1 MKKFHKVVAA
11 MVTIISV
18 SAMSSGA
25 VLALKAG
32 DACTKAQLKKKSG
45 TLTCTLDSKTKKYS
59 WAAATAA
66 SVVDKKGWPKELVV
80 GVVPAENAATQLV
93 RMKNF
98 LDVLGKETGL
108 PIKFYTA
115 TDYAGIIEAQ
125 VAGRVD
131 VAWYGPFSYVL
142 AKARGGK
149 IEPFAAPIPSATGK
163 PGYYAYGI
171 AKGTNTAVSTLAD
184 FKGKNVCFT
193 DAASTSGYL
202 YPLAGLLAIG
212 LQSSD
217 YKATLAGGHD
227 KSVLAV
233 KSGQCDVGFAYDD
246 MVDVNLIEK
255 GLIAK
260 GDVKVVWKSA
270 PIAGSPMAI
279 RVDLPK
285 SLQTVIK
292 STILGMNVPSFIQR
306 GLCATEK
313 GCYILEDSSW
323 GFTPVNDAYYDG
335 IRQVCEATRSSRC
348 K

>member
-1 MKKFHKVVAA
+1 MKKFHKIIAAVVAI
-11 MVTIISV
+11 VSV

-25 VLALKAG
+25 VLALKSG
-32 DACTKAQLKKKSG
+32 DTCTKAQLSKKSG
-45 TLTCTLDSKTKKYS
+45 ELTCTYSTKTKKYT
-59 WAAATAA
+59 WATVAT
-66 SVVDKKGWPKELVV
+66 SVSKVGWPKELVV

-98 LDVLGKETGL
+98 LSVLEKDTGL

-163 PGYYAYGI
+163 PGYYSYGI
-171 AKGTNTAVSTLAD
+171 AKGTNATVSSLAD
-184 FKGKNVCFT
+184 FKGKNVCFV

-255 GLIAK
+255 GLIQK

-285 SLQTVIK
+285 TLQEVVKK
-292 STILGMNVPSFIQR
+292 SILEMNVPGFVAK

-335 IRQVCEATRSSRC
+335 IRQVCEATRSSKCR
-348 K
+348 

>member
-1 MKKFHKVVAA
+1 MKKFHKIIAAVVAI
-11 MVTIISV
+11 VSV

-25 VLALKAG
+25 VLALKSG
-32 DACTKAQLKKKSG
+32 DTCTKAQLSKKSG
-45 TLTCTLDSKTKKYS
+45 ALTCTYSTKTKKYT
-59 WAAATAA
+59 WATVAT
-66 SVVDKKGWPKELVV
+66 SVSKVGWPKELVV

-98 LDVLGKETGL
+98 LSVLEKDTGL

-163 PGYYAYGI
+163 PGYYSYGI
-171 AKGTNTAVSTLAD
+171 AKGTNATVSSLAD

-255 GLIAK
+255 GLIQK
-260 GDVKVVWKSA
+260 GDVKVVWKST

-285 SLQTVIK
+285 TLQEVVKK
-292 STILGMNVPSFIQR
+292 SILEMNVPGFVAK

-335 IRQVCEATRSSRC
+335 IRQVCEATRSSKCR
-348 K
+348 

>member
-1 MKKFHKVVAA
+1 MKKFHKLA
-11 MVTIISV
+11 VTIFAVVSIS
-18 SAMSSGA
+18 AISGGA
-25 VLALKAG
+25 ALALKAG
-32 DACTKAQLKKKSG
+32 DACTKAQLKKTSG
-45 TLTCTLDSKTKKYS
+45 TLTCTYDSKTKKYK
-59 WAAATAA
+59 WASA
-66 SVVDKKGWPKELVV
+66 SKIDKKGWPKELVV
-80 GVVPAENAATQLV
+80 GVVPSENAASQLV

-98 LDVLGKETGL
+98 ITVLSQDTGL
-108 PIKFYTA
+108 PVKFYSV

-125 VAGRVD
+125 VAGRID

-149 IEPFAAPIPSATGK
+149 IEPFAAPITSATGK
-163 PGYYAYGI
+163 PGYYSYGI
-171 AKGTNTAVSTLAD
+171 AKSTNSSITKLSD
-184 FKGKNVCFT
+184 FKDKNVCFV

-202 YPLAGLLAIG
+202 YPLAGLLSIG
-212 LQSSD
+212 IQSSD
-217 YKATLAGGHD
+217 YKSVLAGGHD

-255 GLIAK
+255 GLIQK
-260 GDVKVVWKSA
+260 GEIKVVWKSNA
-270 PIAGSPMAI
+270 IAGSPMAV

-285 SLQTVIK
+285 SLQEVIK
-292 STILGMNVPSFIQR
+292 TSILSMNVPSFIAK

-323 GFTPVNDAYYDG
+323 GFVKVDDAYYDG

-348 K
+348 R

>member
-1 MKKFHKVVAA
+1 MKKFHKIIAAVVAI
-11 MVTIISV
+11 VSV

-25 VLALKAG
+25 VLALKSG
-32 DACTKAQLKKKSG
+32 DTCTKAQLSKTSG
-45 TLTCTLDSKTKKYS
+45 ALTCTYSTKTKKYT
-59 WAAATAA
+59 WATVATGV
-66 SVVDKKGWPKELVV
+66 SKVGWPKELVV
-80 GVVPAENAATQLV
+80 GVVPSENAATQLV

-98 LDVLGKETGL
+98 LSVLEKDTGL
-108 PIKFYTA
+108 PIKFYSA

-131 VAWYGPFSYVL
+131 LAWYGPFSYVL

-149 IEPFAAPIPSATGK
+149 IEPFAAPIPTATGK
-163 PGYYAYGI
+163 PGYYSYGI
-171 AKGTNTAVSTLAD
+171 TKGTNASVKSLAD
-184 FKGKNVCFT
+184 FKGKNVCFV

-212 LQSSD
+212 LQTSD
-217 YKATLAGGHD
+217 YSATLAGGHD

-255 GLIAK
+255 GLITK
-260 GDVKVVWKSA
+260 SDVKVVWKSA

-285 SLQTVIK
+285 TLQAVVKK
-292 STILGMNVPSFIQR
+292 SVLEMNVPSFVAR

-335 IRQVCEATRSSRC
+335 IRQVCEATRSSKCR
-348 K
+348 